1 MRRVIIIVV
10 SIAALVLTA
19 VGIRAAMHGGRSL
32 ESELR
37 ARRQVLEADATL
49 NAVPPGARLAA
60 RSALTC
66 DRVYYGPPML
76 LWRYESHDWE
86 GVDGFYDARLTQ
98 DGWQRASEVLKHRSN
113 ELADPRWKKRFNG
126 FKALA
131 GLVTGGRIPTARGSR
146 EGFTFWIEYDSH
158 YPSFCP
164 EG

>member
-1 MRRVIIIVV
+1 MRRVIIVV

-19 VGIRAAMHGGRSL
+19 LGIRAATNTGRSL

-60 RSALTC
+60 RSTLTC

-76 LWRYESHDWE
+76 LWRYESRDWE

-98 DGWQRASEVLKHRSN
+98 DGWQRVLQVPRDRSN
-113 ELADPRWKKRFNG
+113 ELDDPRWKKRFNG
-126 FKALA
+126 FTALA

-146 EGFTFWIEYDSH
+146 EGFTVWVEFDSH